1 VRKFDKRFSVGTF
14 AMRFDEENVFRK
26 VSSIHSSRQWITL
39 EGLGGWFQR
48 GHICKFTNKE
58 VA

>member
-1 VRKFDKRFSVGTF
+1 MRKFDKRFSVGTF
-14 AMRFDEENVFRK
+14 AMREDEKVFRK

-48 GHICKFTNKE
+48 GHICNFTNKE